1 MELQQFASNNLR
13 ISDRILDVEFQDI
26 SFVAKEKNGYK
37 KIIDGVS
44 GKFHSGHLTAIMGP
58 SGAGKT
64 SLLNILTG
72 YQVTGTTGTIKC
84 NSSSRKQKGVLQY
97 RKESCYI
104 LQDDS
109 LPNLFTVEECMMIA
123 SKLKIDNM
131 TKKAREFLINEILTN
146 LSLLKSKN
154 TRCQALSGGQR
165 KRLSIALELVDN
177 PPILFL
183 DEPTTGLDSS
193 STTQCV
199 EMLKKL
205 AKGGRIVICT
215 VHQPNTQTYE
225 MFDQVY
231 LLAKGRCVY
240 QGPSTNTVPFLA
252 SVGLYCPQYHNP
264 ADYIMEVVSGEYGD
278 HIDELAEAAQDKK
291 WQNVPTIKLSDTPAV
306 DSKDIIYS
314 NESVTPSKSPSEW
327 KRFFILL
334 KRSSI
339 QLYRDWTISQ
349 LKLVLHLLVGL
360 FLGVTFQNCGRD
372 ATKVI
377 SNLGFLQVGIVY
389 LAYTSMMPAVLKFP
403 SELVILKKENFNN
416 WYKLTTY
423 YAAFLV
429 FDIPQQVLFS
439 TVYCLGCYFVS
450 DQPLEVGRFFS
461 VLFVL
466 VLASLS
472 SSGFGLILGTITSPV
487 NGIFFGAVGLCFFL
501 SVGGFLIIFTHMSKA
516 MYFLSYISYVSFSVE
531 GVMQAIYGY
540 DRGPLH
546 CPEEAEFCQYVSPEL
561 VLKDIGMNKPNYWV
575 DIIYLT
581 CTFLTFRT
589 IAFVTLKR
597 KLAMT

>member
-1 MELQQFASNNLR
+1 MEFDTLTFRVKDKGS
-13 ISDRILDVEFQDI
+13 
-26 SFVAKEKNGYK
+26 YK

-44 GKFHSGHLTAIMGP
+44 GKFHCGHLTAIMGP

-97 RKESCYI
+97 KKESCYI

-123 SKLKIDNM
+123 SKLKIANM
-131 TKKAREFLINEILTN
+131 AKKAREFLINEILTN
-146 LSLLKSKN
+146 LSLLKAKN
-154 TRCQALSGGQR
+154 TRCQSLSGGQK

-183 DEPTTGLDSS
+183 DEPTTGLDSA

-199 EMLKKL
+199 DLLKKL
-205 AKGGRIVICT
+205 ANGGRIVICT
-215 VHQPNTQTYE
+215 IHQPNTQTYE

-231 LLAKGRCVY
+231 MLAKGRCVY

-252 SVGLYCPQYHNP
+252 SVGLHCPQYHNP

-278 HIDELAEAAQDKK
+278 HIDQLAVAAQDKK
-291 WQNVPTIKLSDTPAV
+291 WQNIPTIKLSDTPAI
-306 DSKDIIYS
+306 DSKDNNIIYS
-314 NESVTPSKSPSEW
+314 DENVTLSKSPSEW

-334 KRSSI
+334 QRSSV

-360 FLGVTFQNCGRD
+360 FLGITFQNCGRD

-403 SELVILKKENFNN
+403 TELVILKKESFNN

-429 FDIPQQVLFS
+429 FDIPQQMLFS
-439 TVYCLGCYFVS
+439 TVYCIGCYFVS
-450 DQPLEVGRFFS
+450 DQPLEVDRFFS

-472 SSGFGLILGTITSPV
+472 SSGFGLILGTITNPI
-487 NGIFFGAVGLCFFL
+487 NGVFFGAVGLCFFI
-501 SVGGFLIIFTHMSKA
+501 SVGGFFIMFTHMSNV
-516 MYFLSYISYVSFSVE
+516 MYLFSYISYISFSVE

-540 DRGPLH
+540 GRGQLH
-546 CPEEAEFCQYVSPEL
+546 CPEEAEFCQYVSSE
-561 VLKDIGMNKPNYWV
+561 VLLEDIGMSKPNYWI

-597 KLAMT
+597 KLANP

>member
-1 MELQQFASNNLR
+1 MMFDNVTFR
-13 ISDRILDVEFQDI
+13 V
-26 SFVAKEKNGYK
+26 KEKGSYK

-44 GKFHSGHLTAIMGP
+44 GKFHCGHLTAIMGP

-97 RKESCYI
+97 KKESCYI

-123 SKLKIDNM
+123 SKLKIANM
-131 TKKAREFLINEILTN
+131 AKKAREFLINEILTN
-146 LSLLKSKN
+146 LSLLKAKN
-154 TRCQALSGGQR
+154 TRCQSLSGGQK

-183 DEPTTGLDSS
+183 DEPTTGLDSA

-199 EMLKKL
+199 DLLKKL
-205 AKGGRIVICT
+205 ANGGRIVICT
-215 VHQPNTQTYE
+215 IHQPNTQTYE

-231 LLAKGRCVY
+231 MLAKGRCVY

-252 SVGLYCPQYHNP
+252 SVGLHCPQYHNP

-278 HIDELAEAAQDKK
+278 HIDQLAVAAQDKK
-291 WQNVPTIKLSDTPAV
+291 WQNIPTIKLSDTPAI
-306 DSKDIIYS
+306 DSKDNNIIYS
-314 NESVTPSKSPSEW
+314 DENVTLSKSPSEW

-334 KRSSI
+334 QRSSV

-360 FLGVTFQNCGRD
+360 FLGITFQNCGRD

-403 SELVILKKENFNN
+403 TELVILKKESFNN

-429 FDIPQQVLFS
+429 FDIPQQMLFS
-439 TVYCLGCYFVS
+439 TVYCIGCYFVS
-450 DQPLEVGRFFS
+450 DQPLEVDRFFS

-472 SSGFGLILGTITSPV
+472 SSGFGLILGTITNPI
-487 NGIFFGAVGLCFFL
+487 NGVFFGAVGLCFFI
-501 SVGGFLIIFTHMSKA
+501 SVGGFFIMFTHMSNV
-516 MYFLSYISYVSFSVE
+516 MYLFSYISYISFSVE

-540 DRGPLH
+540 GRGQLH
-546 CPEEAEFCQYVSPEL
+546 CPEEAEFCQYVSSE
-561 VLKDIGMNKPNYWV
+561 VLLEDIGMSKPNYWI

-597 KLAMT
+597 KLANP

>member
-1 MELQQFASNNLR
+1 MEFNNLTFR
-13 ISDRILDVEFQDI
+13 V
-26 SFVAKEKNGYK
+26 KEKGSYK

-131 TKKAREFLINEILTN
+131 TKKSREFLINEILTN

-205 AKGGRIVICT
+205 ANGGRIVICT

-278 HIDELAEAAQDKK
+278 HINELAEAAQDKK
-291 WQNVPTIKLSDTPAV
+291 WQHIPTIKLSDTPAI

-403 SELVILKKENFNN
+403 SELTILKKENFNN

-540 DRGPLH
+540 DRGPLY

-561 VLKDIGMNKPNYWV
+561 VLKDVGMSKPNYWV

>member
-1 MELQQFASNNLR
+1 
-13 ISDRILDVEFQDI
+13 
-26 SFVAKEKNGYK
+26 
-37 KIIDGVS
+37 
-44 GKFHSGHLTAIMGP
+44 MGP

-97 RKESCYI
+97 KKESCYI

-123 SKLKIDNM
+123 SKLKIANM
-131 TKKAREFLINEILTN
+131 AKKAREFLINEILTN
-146 LSLLKSKN
+146 LSLLKAKN
-154 TRCQALSGGQR
+154 TRCQSLSGGQK

-183 DEPTTGLDSS
+183 DEPTTGLDSA

-199 EMLKKL
+199 DLLKKL
-205 AKGGRIVICT
+205 ANGGRIVICT
-215 VHQPNTQTYE
+215 IHQPNTQTYE

-231 LLAKGRCVY
+231 MLAKGRCVY

-252 SVGLYCPQYHNP
+252 SVGLHCPQYHNP

-278 HIDELAEAAQDKK
+278 HIDQLAVAAQDKK
-291 WQNVPTIKLSDTPAV
+291 WQNIPTIKLSDTPAI
-306 DSKDIIYS
+306 DSKDNNIIYS
-314 NESVTPSKSPSEW
+314 DENVTLSKSPSEW

-334 KRSSI
+334 QRSSV

-360 FLGVTFQNCGRD
+360 FLGITFQNCGRD

-403 SELVILKKENFNN
+403 TELVILKKESFNN

-429 FDIPQQVLFS
+429 FDIPQQMLFS
-439 TVYCLGCYFVS
+439 TVYCIGCYFVS
-450 DQPLEVGRFFS
+450 DQPLEVDRFFS

-472 SSGFGLILGTITSPV
+472 SSGFGLILGTITNPI
-487 NGIFFGAVGLCFFL
+487 NGVFFGAVGLCFFI
-501 SVGGFLIIFTHMSKA
+501 SVGGFFIMFTHMSNV
-516 MYFLSYISYVSFSVE
+516 MYLFSYISYISFSVE

-540 DRGPLH
+540 GRGQLH
-546 CPEEAEFCQYVSPEL
+546 CPEEAEFCQYVSSE
-561 VLKDIGMNKPNYWV
+561 VLLEDIGMSKPNYWI

-597 KLAMT
+597 KLANP

>member
-1 MELQQFASNNLR
+1 MESQENFIVDTLQPLWVPQELAKPRCLIFSQ
-13 ISDRILDVEFQDI
+13 DTILF
-26 SFVAKEKNGYK
+26 YR
-37 KIIDGVS
+37 
-44 GKFHSGHLTAIMGP
+44 
-58 SGAGKT
+58 
-64 SLLNILTG
+64 
-72 YQVTGTTGTIKC
+72 VTGTTGTIKC

-97 RKESCYI
+97 KKESCYI

-123 SKLKIDNM
+123 SKLKIANM
-131 TKKAREFLINEILTN
+131 AKKAREFLINEILTN
-146 LSLLKSKN
+146 LSLLKAKN
-154 TRCQALSGGQR
+154 TRCQSLSGGQK

-183 DEPTTGLDSS
+183 DEPTTGLDSA

-199 EMLKKL
+199 DLLKKL
-205 AKGGRIVICT
+205 ANGGRIVICT
-215 VHQPNTQTYE
+215 IHQPNTQTYE

-231 LLAKGRCVY
+231 MLAKGRCVY

-252 SVGLYCPQYHNP
+252 SVGLHCPQYHNP

-278 HIDELAEAAQDKK
+278 HIDQLAVAAQDKK
-291 WQNVPTIKLSDTPAV
+291 WQNIPTIKLSDTPAI
-306 DSKDIIYS
+306 DSKDNNIIYS
-314 NESVTPSKSPSEW
+314 DENVTLSKSPSEW

-334 KRSSI
+334 QRSSV

-360 FLGVTFQNCGRD
+360 FLGITFQNCGRD

-403 SELVILKKENFNN
+403 TELVILKKESFNN

-429 FDIPQQVLFS
+429 FDIPQQMLFS
-439 TVYCLGCYFVS
+439 TVYCIGCYFVS
-450 DQPLEVGRFFS
+450 DQPLEVDRFFS

-472 SSGFGLILGTITSPV
+472 SSGFGLILGTITNPI
-487 NGIFFGAVGLCFFL
+487 NGVFFGAVGLCFFI
-501 SVGGFLIIFTHMSKA
+501 SVGGFFIMFTHMSNV
-516 MYFLSYISYVSFSVE
+516 MYLFSYISYISFSVE

-540 DRGPLH
+540 GRGQLH
-546 CPEEAEFCQYVSPEL
+546 CPEEAEFCQYVSSE
-561 VLKDIGMNKPNYWV
+561 VLLEDIGMSKPNYWI

-597 KLAMT
+597 KLANP